1 MKIKLYQQILLTFS
15 LIMLSIS
22 VVKAFDLD
30 MTVDD
35 DIRSNYNSSKLIKDT
50 HTDELETLPALP
62 DKLKS
67 NTTNISN
74 KNTQINTKPITNIN
88 DIHAG
93 NTKIHKGTIFHV
105 TNNSQ
110 ISDSLIPGTTVKF
123 KLNSPVIKNKYTIPK
138 DAIFTGEIT
147 ESHQPQVSCNG
158 GLVVIKINSM
168 NYKSQTI
175 PINAYITKADN
186 KFVFLNNIKG
196 ERTYLKTMWQK
207 GAWGRSMFH
216 RMCSLSAKLGSD
228 GATLVLAPFSFG
240 YGVLCAGGNAIITP
254 VTAFFSKG
262 KHVSI
267 QSGSN
272 FNIRLLD
279 DAYVN

>member
-35 DIRSNYNSSKLIKDT
+35 DIRTNYNSSKLMNDT
-50 HTDELETLPALP
+50 NTNDLESLPELP
-62 DKLKS
+62 DNLKNNS
-67 NTTNISN
+67 TNNSSRN
-74 KNTQINTKPITNIN
+74 NQTYTKPITNIN

-110 ISDSLIPGTTVKF
+110 ISDYLTSGTTVKF
-123 KLNSPVIKNKYTIPK
+123 KLNSPVIKNKYSIPK
-138 DAIFTGEIT
+138 GAIFTGEIT

-168 NYKSQTI
+168 NYKNQTI

-196 ERTYLKTMWQK
+196 ERTYLKTMWKK

-216 RMCSLSAKLGSD
+216 RMCSMSAKLGSD
-228 GATLVLAPFSFG
+228 GATLVLAPFSFV
-240 YGVLCAGGNAIITP
+240 YGVLCAGGNAVISP

-262 KHVSI
+262 NHVSI

-279 DAYVN
+279 DAYVD